1 MKKLKLFIVS
11 VLLLIPFTVNAAEPK
26 VTSLDAKVSKNE
38 ITYNGTMEDGSTA
51 VMCKLYDSKSNEIDL
66 LSTQVD
72 SNKFEGSFTVSSKG
86 TYKVSCANYEGG
98 EITEKTV
105 EVIKVKNPKTGDK
118 IVLYLVVGII
128 SLVGVGCLTLRFK
141 KQMK

>member
-26 VTSLDAKVSKNE
+26 VTSLDAKVSSGT
-38 ITYNGTMEDGSTA
+38 ISYNGTMEDGSHA
-51 VMCKLYDSKSNEIDL
+51 VMCKLYDSNSKEIDL
-66 LSTQVD
+66 LSSAVD